1 MNLLWVVAFSSSFY
15 TLEQHSY
22 LVIHDAAQ
30 VMLFLKYIRASMS
43 RPALSNVNSQNR

>member
-30 VMLFLKYIRASMS
+30 VMLKYIRASMS